1 MKRFTLSLML
11 MLVAGPALAQPRPST
26 TDMTCAASRQS
37 VAANGA
43 MVLGTGGHTF
53 DRFVRD
59 RGFCQHGDF
68 LEPAW
73 VPSRDTAQCFVG
85 YRCKVDSPWD

>member
-1 MKRFTLSLML
+1 MTRFTLSLI
-11 MLVAGPALAQPRPST
+11 LVLASGAALAQPRPST
-26 TDMTCAASRQS
+26 LDRTCNVNRQS
-37 VAANGA
+37 VAASGA
-43 MVLGTGGHTF
+43 IVLGTGGHTF

-59 RGFCQHGDF
+59 RGFCSHGDF

-73 VPSRDTAQCFVG
+73 VPSRDTPSCFIG